1 MRIAT
6 TMTTRFD
13 LNARRMDSNVDIETT
28 VAIGARGVA
37 VVAGG
42 VRGEWVGGA
51 VDAVDAR
58 LGAKRFVGES
68 RRGCAGVA
76 GVHETKEAA
85 TVDGATRVVRGSGAV
100 GERAR
105 VY

>member
-13 LNARRMDSNVDIETT
+13 LNARRMDECGDDDCARARERETDGRRWRAEGGS
-28 VAIGARGVA
+28 VGAGVMG
-37 VVAGG
+37 AGG
-42 VRGEWVGGA
+42 GG
-51 VDAVDAR
+51 
-58 LGAKRFVGES
+58 GKGWGGES
-68 RRGCAGVA
+68 RGGGGGVA